1 MGLLFPVYAG
11 FFAEFRSGS
20 SHTIFS
26 LGCVGAGL
34 LVGLVSFLIGRITVL
49 RVIRGVAGRLDELC
63 EAEGDLTR
71 DIGIVSSDCIGALAS
86 NFDRFLAKLR
96 DLVSRLVEIA
106 DGAQR
111 VGFELAANST
121 ETSAASEQISRHM
134 DMIHRRTGVL
144 ISEVDHVN
152 EARGRIDAS
161 AASVAESINL
171 QSDSLTRLSALVERT
186 VEELRTIS
194 SLTSGEA
201 LSIAASIEISNRNLE
216 DFMRVA
222 GKVREI
228 DKSVRGIGE
237 LAASIGDI
245 AERIGILG
253 INASIEASH
262 AGQAGRGFAVVAAEI
277 RQARRVRRP
286 RLLPHQR
293 APQGRRRPRRR
304 RRGSRGVHGAG
315 PHLPLGGYQRQR
327 RGHQGGSRPL
337 RALDP
342 GGGIHAPR
350 PQ

>member
-1 MGLLFPVYAG
+1 MNEDSRRSAAHGADRRIVARYFVLSLAFGLAMGLLFPVYAG

-186 VEELRTIS
+186 VEELSGR
-194 SLTSGEA
+194 SL
-201 LSIAASIEISNRNLE
+201 R
-216 DFMRVA
+216 
-222 GKVREI
+222 
-228 DKSVRGIGE
+228 
-237 LAASIGDI
+237 
-245 AERIGILG
+245 
-253 INASIEASH
+253 
-262 AGQAGRGFAVVAAEI
+262 
-277 RQARRVRRP
+277 
-286 RLLPHQR
+286 
-293 APQGRRRPRRR
+293 
-304 RRGSRGVHGAG
+304 
-315 PHLPLGGYQRQR
+315 
-327 RGHQGGSRPL
+327 
-337 RALDP
+337 
-342 GGGIHAPR
+342 
-350 PQ
+350 